1 MLQTKYLIVGC
12 SHAGLSAL
20 EAIRLQDE
28 TSAITMVSREP
39 TLPYSPTILP
49 YIICGQKQKDQ
60 IHLRDRTFFDD
71 LNVSFMPGCTV
82 TGVNASEKTAVLD
95 SGEKIEYE
103 KLLLAS
109 GADATIPPFPG
120 VETVSYQVVRTL
132 DDALKLRKSI
142 KKAKSAVV
150 IGAGLIAMHTAEN
163 LAQAGLVVTMVVRR
177 KVSLFSYFD
186 GEAAQMIEKIFA
198 QKGVTIATGS
208 GVVRMEAAN
217 GGCEITLESDKVLHA
232 DLLLL
237 TTGVRPRISYLAG
250 SEIETDQG
258 ILVDESM
265 RTSAQDIWAA
275 GDVAQAPGFF
285 NPGKSVNATLPNA
298 SVQGRIAGMD
308 MVEDPALKPY
318 PGSSGL
324 NTFNFFGH
332 HGFSLGLATV
342 TKSSDDIE
350 VNTVYLP
357 SSHRYQKLVFK
368 NNRLVG
374 VSAINAQ
381 LDPGVLRELIQRQID
396 LSELKEKFA
405 SDPLNTGRLLMTK
418 LWR

>member
-208 GVVRMEAAN
+208 GVARMEAAN
-217 GGCEITLESDKVLHA
+217 GGCEITLESDKVLPA

-237 TTGVRPRISYLAG
+237 TTGVRPRIGYLAG

-285 NPGKSVNATLPNA
+285 NRTDLVTPAGQNLVGISLVSHVPDNPIMGCFKTV
-298 SVQGRIAGMD
+298 VQGHR
-308 MVEDPALKPY
+308 EF
-318 PGSSGL
+318 
-324 NTFNFFGH
+324 NTTQACAEMTTGGRN
-332 HGFSLGLATV
+332 SLEQIFTQFIGKLW
-342 TKSSDDIE
+342 
-350 VNTVYLP
+350 
-357 SSHRYQKLVFK
+357 QLVF
-368 NNRLVG
+368 
-374 VSAINAQ
+374 IQ
-381 LDPGVLRELIQRQID
+381 L
-396 LSELKEKFA
+396 A
-405 SDPLNTGRLLMTK
+405 
-418 LWR
+418 